1 MLNPNLQDIQQLLLD
16 FLQQVK
22 ILLQVISTSFVT
34 WLTGGVVLIAL
45 FSLLVMLSSF
55 LIEFIS
61 LVIGLA
67 LWMSEDLSF

>member
-45 FSLLVMLSSF
+45 FSLLVMLSAF
-55 LIEFIS
+55 LI
-61 LVIGLA
+61 
-67 LWMSEDLSF
+67 